1 MMNKTKCIMTGCF
14 DPFTIGHLNILS
26 KVVSQFDEIYVVAL
40 NNIEKT
46 SMFSLEERK
55 RIIEES
61 VSQYKNVIADC
72 YDGLTVDYMHSH
84 GITTIIRGVRNETD
98 MAYEENL
105 SKIMESYD
113 NEFRTIIVKCD
124 EKFSGVS
131 STIVREKIRNEEN
144 FSSLVCKNVSR
155 IIEDFR
161 K

>member
-1 MMNKTKCIMTGCF
+1 MTGCF

-72 YDGLTVDYMHSH
+72 YDGLTADYMHSH

-144 FSSLVCKNVSR
+144 FTSLVCKNVSQ
-155 IIEDFR
+155 IIKDFR